1 MITTEIE
8 KKDLDIQLVTSGVKD
23 LQDILN
29 LVEKG
34 DYQILIPEFK
44 DVVDET
50 FLFSSSGFIANN
62 ITPSGTE
69 VGLFFNRENNIFF
82 VNVLSPSKSH
92 KLKYYPPVV
101 GDDVLVT
108 VFRNRLWFSRNKNS
122 SSCFV
127 MKFFRNQLTFDW
139 EATQYRLNKVLK
151 TEIANRL
158 LVPEKIETKLKTSD
172 FHNFKFSTKHI
183 PQEFKMKV
191 VEELVYHQLNNG
203 SLPKHLKKFKSE
215 FLVNNDTAYLSR
227 DLFYSV
233 LRNIPSRLE
242 LIQRVSDKF
251 DKNKK
256 RKYKSKEE
264 FQKILK
270 NNFGDFVI
278 DVFDLNLNDSDKYY
292 ELVTTKIIPEM

>member
-8 KKDLDIQLVTSGVKD
+8 KKDLDIQLVSSGVKD

-34 DYQILIPEFK
+34 DYQIWMPEFK
-44 DVVDET
+44 DVVDEA

-62 ITPSGTE
+62 IAPSGTE

-82 VNVLSPSKSH
+82 VNVMSQSKSH

-215 FLVNNDTAYLSR
+215 FLVNNDTVYLSEN
-227 DLFYSV
+227 LFNSV
-233 LRNIPSRLE
+233 LKNNSSRLE
-242 LIQRVSDKF
+242 LIQRVRAKF

-256 RKYKSKEE
+256 RKNKSKEE

-270 NNFGDFVI
+270 KNFDTFVT
-278 DVFDLNLNDSDKYY
+278 DVFDLKWSDTYY
-292 ELVTTKIIPEM
+292 NLVTTRIIPEM

>member
-8 KKDLDIQLVTSGVKD
+8 KEKLDIQLVTSGVKD

-34 DYQILIPEFK
+34 DYQILMPKFK
-44 DVVDET
+44 GIVDET
-50 FLFSSSGFIANN
+50 FLFSGNFIANN
-62 ITPSGTE
+62 IVPSGTE
-69 VGLFFNRENNIFF
+69 VELFFNRENNIFF
-82 VNVLSPSKSH
+82 VNVLSPSKAH

-108 VFRNRLWFSRNKNS
+108 IFRNRLWFSQNKKS

-127 MKFFRNQLTFDW
+127 VQFFRNQLIIDW
-139 EATQYRLNKVLK
+139 EATQYRLKKVLK

-158 LVPEKIETKLKTSD
+158 LVPEKIETELKTSD

-183 PQEFKMKV
+183 TQEFKMKV
-191 VEELVYHQLNNG
+191 VEELIYHQLNNG

-215 FLVNNDTAYLSR
+215 VSVKNDTTYLSKN
-227 DLFYSV
+227 LFDSI
-233 LRNIPSRLE
+233 LKPIPSRLE
-242 LIQRVSDKF
+242 LIQRVSSKF
-251 DKNKK
+251 ETNKK
-256 RKYKSKEE
+256 RKDKSKEE

-270 NNFGDFVI
+270 KNFDDFVI
-278 DVFDLNLNDSDKYY
+278 DVFDLKWSDTYY
-292 ELVTTKIIPEM
+292 DLVTTRIIPEM

>member
-8 KKDLDIQLVTSGVKD
+8 KENLDIQLVTSGVKD

-29 LVEKG
+29 RVEKG
-34 DYQILIPEFK
+34 DYQILMPKFK
-44 DVVDET
+44 GIVDET
-50 FLFSSSGFIANN
+50 FLFEVNFIANN
-62 ITPSGTE
+62 IVPSGTE

-82 VNVLSPSKSH
+82 VNVLSPSKTH

-108 VFRNRLWFSRNKNS
+108 VFKNRLWFSRKPKS

-127 MKFFRNQLTFDW
+127 VQFFRNQLIIDW
-139 EATQYRLNKVLK
+139 KATQYRLNKVLK

-183 PQEFKMKV
+183 PQEFKLKV
-191 VEELVYHQLNNG
+191 VEELIYHQLNNG

-215 FLVNNDTAYLSR
+215 VSVKNDTAYLSKN
-227 DLFYSV
+227 LFSSV
-233 LRNIPSRLE
+233 LENIPSRLE

-251 DKNKK
+251 EKSKK
-256 RKYKSKEE
+256 RKYKSREE
-264 FQKILK
+264 FHKILK
-270 NNFGDFVI
+270 KNFDEFVI

-292 ELVTTKIIPEM
+292 ELVTTKIIPEL

>member
-1 MITTEIE
+1 MITTEIKNE
-8 KKDLDIQLVTSGVKD
+8 NLDIQLLNSGVKD

-29 LVEKG
+29 LVEK
-34 DYQILIPEFK
+34 DEYQILPPKFK
-44 DVVDET
+44 GIVDET
-50 FLFSSSGFIANN
+50 VLFSGNFIANN
-62 ITPSGTE
+62 IAPSGTE

-92 KLKYYPPVV
+92 KLKYHPPVV

-108 VFRNRLWFSRNKNS
+108 VFKNRLWFSQNKKS

-127 MKFFRNQLTFDW
+127 VQFFRNQLIFDW
-139 EATQYRLNKVLK
+139 KATQYRLNKVLK

-158 LVPEKIETKLKTSD
+158 LEPEKIGTKLKTSD
-172 FHNFKFSTKHI
+172 FHNFKFSTKYL

-191 VEELVYHQLNNG
+191 VEELIYHQLNNG

-215 FLVNNDTAYLSR
+215 YLVNNDTVYLSE
-227 DLFYSV
+227 DLFNSV
-233 LRNIPSRLE
+233 LRNNSSRLE
-242 LIQRVSDKF
+242 LIQRVRAKF

-264 FQKILK
+264 FQTILK
-270 NNFGDFVI
+270 KNFDTFVT
-278 DVFDLNLNDSDKYY
+278 DVFDLKWSDTYY
-292 ELVTTKIIPEM
+292 DLVTTKIIPEM

>member
-8 KKDLDIQLVTSGVKD
+8 KEKLDIQLVTSGVKD

-34 DYQILIPEFK
+34 DYQILLPKFK
-44 DVVDET
+44 GIVDET
-50 FLFSSSGFIANN
+50 FLFEGNFIANN
-62 ITPSGTE
+62 IAPSGTE

-108 VFRNRLWFSRNKNS
+108 VFRNRLWFSQNKNS

-139 EATQYRLNKVLK
+139 GATRYRLNKVLK

-158 LVPEKIETKLKTSD
+158 LAPEKIETKLKTSD

-191 VEELVYHQLNNG
+191 VEELIYHQLNNG
-203 SLPKHLKKFKSE
+203 SLPKHLKKFKSK
-215 FLVNNDTAYLSR
+215 VSVKNDTAYLSR
-227 DLFYSV
+227 NLFDSA
-233 LRNIPSRLE
+233 LRNNSSRLE
-242 LIQRVSDKF
+242 LIQRVRAKF

-264 FQKILK
+264 FQTILK
-270 NNFGDFVI
+270 KNFDTFVT
-278 DVFDLNLNDSDKYY
+278 DVFDLKWSDTYY
-292 ELVTTKIIPEM
+292 DLVTTKIIPEM